1 MILDPDD
8 LEIGKLVAVYDSD
21 ESRELRG
28 ASLQITAINLP
39 FIVTKP
45 LCRPD
50 YPPITLDVRYSTFM
64 PVSEEFAKAQ
74 AVPPQQQES

>member
-1 MILDPDD
+1 MMILDPDD

-39 FIVTKP
+39 FIGG
-45 LCRPD
+45 L
-50 YPPITLDVRYSTFM
+50 INFLLIILGLGTLALRL
-64 PVSEEFAKAQ
+64 SELPRWSAPQ
-74 AVPPQQQES
+74 AA